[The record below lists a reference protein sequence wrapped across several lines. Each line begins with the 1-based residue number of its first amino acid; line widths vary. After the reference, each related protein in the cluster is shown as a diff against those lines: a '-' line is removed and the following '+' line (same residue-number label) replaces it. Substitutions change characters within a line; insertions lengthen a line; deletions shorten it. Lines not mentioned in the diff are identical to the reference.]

1 MFYYIK
7 GTLAMS
13 SPSMAVVEAAGV
25 GYKLTISENTY
36 RALPR
41 PSVSAPVMVLLYTW
55 FSVREDGVELF
66 GFMDERELPDVALG
80 IRCRPQGGLVSAVSD
95 DTGKVRPGRLH
106 RG

>member
-41 PSVSAPVMVLLYTW
+41 PSASAPVTVLL
-55 FSVREDGVELF
+55 
-66 GFMDERELPDVALG
+66 
-80 IRCRPQGGLVSAVSD
+80 
-95 DTGKVRPGRLH
+95 
-106 RG
+106 